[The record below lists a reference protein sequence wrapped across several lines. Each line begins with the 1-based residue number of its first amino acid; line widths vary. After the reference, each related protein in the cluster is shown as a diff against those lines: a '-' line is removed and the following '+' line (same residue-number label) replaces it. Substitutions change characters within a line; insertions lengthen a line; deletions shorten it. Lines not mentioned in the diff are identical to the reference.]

1 MVALARAD
9 ELDHCYLTLIGQ
21 KIGPLPS
28 GNMTATL
35 TPLQLETYH
44 RKGYVSL
51 PGLFRDDEVTRWA
64 AECERLLRLGLANKN
79 NIRTPVQFITK
90 DFWIVDRLDP
100 VVDISDVFRDLAND
114 ERLRGVLRNILDD
127 EPILFK
133 DRLIYKMIGMRG
145 YPIHQDYSWW
155 QEFPQEL
162 VNVAIAI
169 DGADAEN
176 GALELFPGY
185 HHRLLSTP
193 GEMRHMNAE
202 ESQQINFASGE
213 LMTTNPGDLIIF
225 DSMTPHRSGP
235 NMSNRLRRQFYLT
248 YSPARNGDFYQ
259 RQLQLLKE
267 GRSSRPMTDEF
278 KQRSFFR

>member
-1 MVALARAD
+1 
-9 ELDHCYLTLIGQ
+9 
-21 KIGPLPS
+21 
-28 GNMTATL
+28 MTTTL
-35 TPLQLETYH
+35 TPLQVDTY
-44 RKGYVSL
+44 RQKGYL
-51 PGLFRDDEVTRWA
+51 ALRGRFPEDEVSGWA
-64 AECERLLRLGLANKN
+64 AECDRLLRLGLANKN
-79 NIRTPVQFITK
+79 NIRTPVHFITK
-90 DFWIVDRLDP
+90 DIWIVDRLDP
-100 VVDISDVFRDLAND
+100 VIDISDVFRDLAED
-114 ERLRGVLRNILDD
+114 ERVRGPLRDILGDD
-127 EPILFK
+127 PILFK

-155 QEFPQEL
+155 QEFPKEL

-169 DGADAEN
+169 DGADAQN

-202 ESQQINFASGE
+202 ESQQIDFGSGE
-213 LMTTNPGDLIIF
+213 LMTTGPGDLIIF

-248 YSPARNGDFYQ
+248 YSPARNGDLYQ

-267 GRSSRPMTDEF
+267 GRSSRPMSDDF